1 MPALDSLI
9 QPADIHGEA
18 AALAGASVPLMFA
31 VRAYVFGFA
40 AATVPAFS
48 SSDYFHRYH
57 ANVRFHACLRLVLTF
72 R

>member
-1 MPALDSLI
+1 VPALDSLI
-9 QPADIHGEA
+9 RSADIHSGA
-18 AALAGASVPLMFA
+18 APLGGVSASLMFA
-31 VRAYVFGFA
+31 CVLMLFGFA